1 MARRSMLE
9 MWLDILSMIK
19 SGTSKP
25 TRIMYGANVSWEALQ
40 RILGSMASRGLV
52 REIDT
57 RNVRKRDKRT
67 TRRYE
72 ITQKGENIVR
82 YLKGASGLLQLEEIS
97 TIRR

>member
-1 MARRSMLE
+1 MVRRSKLE
-9 MWLDILSMIK
+9 MWLDILSTIK
-19 SGTSKP
+19 SGKSKP

-72 ITQKGENIVR
+72 ITQKGENIIR
-82 YLKGASGLLQLEEIS
+82 YFKRTRGLLGLEIS